1 MEPLDYLQ
9 VPGWRLWRSWW
20 GWRPTVQPSTYPRW
34 VAPTFRQI
42 RSGRVRR
49 NPARRLWSCPRNQ
62 GLFGS
67 NISGQT
73 DYSTGKFDVYV
84 YKEVRKQKVHLL
96 FFLQFSNRWWM
107 PNSIFATPKIDQ
119 NLSFLAV
126 FFLYIVLE
134 VLREVLLLGAVW
146 IVLLSPF
153 SYMGKTFDDMY
164 HLFSIF
170 VSITG

>member
-20 GWRPTVQPSTYPRW
+20 GWGPTLQPSTNPRW

-96 FFLQFSNRWWM
+96 FFYNSPIADECLTQFLQHQKL
-107 PNSIFATPKIDQ
+107 T
-119 NLSFLAV
+119 
-126 FFLYIVLE
+126 
-134 VLREVLLLGAVW
+134 
-146 IVLLSPF
+146 
-153 SYMGKTFDDMY
+153 KTF
-164 HLFSIF
+164 HFSLFFSFSLWGFKGSWIDCA
-170 VSITG
+170 VRYCLHCLAESVLMDG